1 MQIINNKDAIIKEQ
15 INLGDIGNLNID
27 DLFKDDTNNKK
38 MKNKNY
44 PSWLVPLEIAKELK
58 TIGFNEP
65 CHFYFLYYHGWEM
78 LKKRGDEYGFITSN
92 RVYLVEKHNENGNLS
107 LPTWEQAFEWFRE
120 KGYIGTIND
129 KNNFY
134 YKLRIN
140 GKCNFID
147 EEKFTNYEDAREKLI
162 NKLIETYKTNEIL

>member
-1 MQIINNKDAIIKEQ
+1 
-15 INLGDIGNLNID
+15 
-27 DLFKDDTNNKK
+27 

-44 PSWLVPLEIAKELK
+44 PNWLVPLEIAKELK
-58 TIGFNEP
+58 DIGFDGL
-65 CHFYFLYYHGWEM
+65 C
-78 LKKRGDEYGFITSN
+78 
-92 RVYLVEKHNENGNLS
+92 LVENNETHSEDYSFINFEKEMCSDINVQLEDVIFVQNSNLEDVSGTYKS
-107 LPTWEQAFEWFRE
+107 LLLKTTIPTWEQVFEWFRE
-120 KGYIGTIND
+120 KGYIGTINFVYID

-162 NKLIETYKTNEIL
+162 NKLIETYKTNEFL

>member
-1 MQIINNKDAIIKEQ
+1 MNTQ
-15 INLGDIGNLNID
+15 
-27 DLFKDDTNNKK
+27 
-38 MKNKNY
+38 NY

-58 TIGFNEP
+58 EIGFHELVQNSYYSNKGTERILSSTLRLEKKSLADANILN
-65 CHFYFLYYHGWEM
+65 FL
-78 LKKRGDEYGFITSN
+78 
-92 RVYLVEKHNENGNLS
+92 VS
-107 LPTWEQAFEWFRE
+107 LPTWEQVFEWLRE
-120 KGYIGTIND
+120 KGYIGTINFVYID

-162 NKLIETYKTNEIL
+162 NKLIETYKTNEFL